1 MKNILPSELMKIK
14 LNVNYKAM
22 FFLAYLL
29 SLFTDSFQMHEC
41 YRIFYL
47 GKVVGML

>member
-14 LNVNYKAM
+14 SNVNYKAI
-22 FFLAYLL
+22 FLAYLL
-29 SLFTDSFQMHEC
+29 SLFTDSFEMHEC